1 MPINAAT
8 PAASSARRLVN
19 RGACWTWAS
28 FVAPPAVLFS
38 CDVRGSNYQHWY
50 EKMLQTHITENS
62 VNPHTRPTE
71 FRSLAELRNR
81 LGRLS

>member
-8 PAASSARRLVN
+8 ACSIFCSPIGES
-19 RGACWTWAS
+19 RG
-28 FVAPPAVLFS
+28 VLDLGILRVPPGVLFS
-38 CDVRGSNYQHWY
+38 CDVRGSNYQRWY